1 MIDALLVAY
10 TAFIFGM
17 NNSGLVS
24 GSIVALGLSYRR
36 AVIITA
42 LGFALGFMVEGG
54 KMSSVLLDFSSIS
67 YDIPLVITSI
77 IFSIFSFLGLP
88 ISMINILIGSYIGS
102 SIASNVEFN
111 TSMLRLI
118 IASWIITPF
127 IALAASM
134 ALYISI
140 LRMIEK
146 FSLLAVNR
154 FYSISMQI
162 LTFYTAYVL
171 AANNLGLLYNAS
183 IVFLPLSSILGII
196 IGRKVALLISQEI
209 VGHSQATLL
218 SSLSISIILLWIYT
232 QLSIPIS
239 LTQLLLA
246 GLLGVNMYRKPRIYN
261 RKRLLLLISSWI
273 GSTLVSIYLA
283 YTITYLLGSQ

>member
-24 GSIVALGLSYRR
+24 GSIVALGLSYKR